1 MSSRYKPPS
10 GHHLRLVQIQDLDNL
25 PRLEAK
31 ITADACLEGFLTI
44 LGISHACKIDGRMMI
59 FMNTS
64 NPFQIPVCLQ
74 RADSQ
79 QRRRERFKRGFITGL
94 AAIVV
99 LLVGM
104 LIEGCMT
111 EKSTTPAPVAGETI
125 IVQPAPQTAPTAG
138 NVEQPSSHGSPTT
151 LNPAQSS
158 ASSSPAMHTTVG
170 SSTKTTYVVKS
181 GDTLTRIAKV
191 HGTTVKALKA
201 ANNLTNDRI
210 VVGAKLKIP
219 EA

>member
-1 MSSRYKPPS
+1 M
-10 GHHLRLVQIQDLDNL
+10 N
-25 PRLEAK
+25 
-31 ITADACLEGFLTI
+31 
-44 LGISHACKIDGRMMI
+44 

-79 QRRRERFKRGFITGL
+79 QRKRERFKRGFITAV

-111 EKSTTPAPVAGETI
+111 EKSATAAPTPGQKIT
-125 IVQPAPQTAPTAG
+125 VQPAPQVNPDTVAEQKPSQVSQPTLAAASQPAAPMTS
-138 NVEQPSSHGSPTT
+138 E
-151 LNPAQSS
+151 
-158 ASSSPAMHTTVG
+158 SPAPG
-170 SSTKTTYVVKS
+170 SSVKAVYVVKS
-181 GDTLTRIAKV
+181 GDTLTRIARV
-191 HGTTVKALKA
+191 HGTTIKALKA
-201 ANNLTNDRI
+201 ANNLSNDRI